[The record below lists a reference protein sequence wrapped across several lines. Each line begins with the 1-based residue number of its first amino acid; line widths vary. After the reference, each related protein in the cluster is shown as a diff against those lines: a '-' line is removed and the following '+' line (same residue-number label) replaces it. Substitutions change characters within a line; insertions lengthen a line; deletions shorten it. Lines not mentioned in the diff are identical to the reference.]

1 MKGHIRK
8 RGKDS
13 WAVVIELDR
22 TPDGRRRQRWHAVKG
37 GKKDAE
43 RELARLLNDVAT
55 GEYVEPSRMTVAA
68 FLEQWLAT
76 YAKPNVAPRTYE
88 RYEEI
93 VRIHLV
99 PNLGRNLLTKLSPMQ
114 IQAYY
119 AAALQAGGTD
129 LKKHNK
135 EENDNTAA
143 RSSKRD
149 SEKRALSPTTVL
161 QHHRVLH
168 KALECAVK
176 WQIVARN
183 VADAVEPPRRARR
196 EMQTLSAEQVR
207 RLLQEA
213 EDTEDYALIY
223 VAVNT
228 GLRRGELLGLKWEDI
243 DLKEGAAQIRRSL
256 QRIRGEGIVAREP
269 KTHRSRRSVSLP
281 PTVVEVLKKQK
292 AGQAREKLFW
302 GEAYQDNGLVFATSL
317 GTPIEPAN
325 LSRRF
330 QRLINSAGLPA
341 TRFHDLRHA
350 HASLM
355 LKAGVHPK
363 IVSERLGHS
372 AVGITLDTYSHVLP
386 NLQKEAA
393 RKLDEQLF
401 GPPSSKGRQG
411 SY

>member
-13 WAVVIELDR
+13 WALVIELDR
-22 TPDGRRRQRWHAVKG
+22 TPDGRRNQRWHTVRGSKR
-37 GKKDAE
+37 DAE
-43 RELARLLNDVAT
+43 RELAKLLNEVAT
-55 GEYVEPSRMTVAA
+55 GEYVEPSKMTVAE
-68 FLEQWLAT
+68 FLDQWLVT
-76 YAKPNVAPRTYE
+76 YAKPNVGPRTYE
-88 RYEEI
+88 RYEQI
-93 VRIHLV
+93 VRLHLI
-99 PNLGRNLLTKLSPMQ
+99 PNLGRNLLTKLNPMQ
-114 IQAYY
+114 IQTYY
-119 AAALQAGGTD
+119 AAALQAG
-129 LKKHNK
+129 
-135 EENDNTAA
+135 NDHSGKRARRKDEKTAVKDQ
-143 RSSKRD
+143 KRD
-149 SEKRALSPTTVL
+149 GEKKGLSPTTVL

-183 VADAVEPPRRARR
+183 VADAVEPPKRARR
-196 EMQTLSAEQVR
+196 EMQTLDAEQVR

-213 EDTEDYALIY
+213 EDTEYYALIY

-243 DLKEGAAQIRRSL
+243 DLKEGTAQIRRSL

-281 PTVVEVLKKQK
+281 PTVVEVLKKQR
-292 AGQAREKLFW
+292 ASQAKDRLFM
-302 GEAYQDNGLVFATSL
+302 GEAYRDSGLVFATSL

-330 QRLINSAGLPA
+330 DQLVKSAGLPH
-341 TRFHDLRHA
+341 TRFHDLRHT

-372 AVGITLDTYSHVLP
+372 AIGITLDTYSHVLP

-401 GPPSSKGRQG
+401 GPPSPKSRQEHN
-411 SY
+411 